1 MVLEHHL
8 HAFEDR
14 GGAGLK
20 SPEAIGDLPKRHDA
34 RAAKANKG
42 NNGSWVHAGKRTAPM
57 QGSSWGKAGKAA
69 ATAWLSHEHP
79 VDTNSV

>member
-14 GGAGLK
+14 GGARLK

-34 RAAKANKG
+34 RAAKANEG
-42 NNGSWVHAGKRTAPM
+42 ENGSRVHADKRTAPM
-57 QGSSWGKAGKAA
+57 QGSCWGKGGNGECWTRAVLIFNLPAI
-69 ATAWLSHEHP
+69 S
-79 VDTNSV
+79 

>member
-34 RAAKANKG
+34 RAAKANQG

-57 QGSSWGKAGKAA
+57 QGSSWGKGGNGEEQCRQRRW
-69 ATAWLSHEHP
+69 WLRSAP
-79 VDTNSV
+79 G